1 MYRFTFHLNPTSV
14 SSKRVFHPKRCG
26 WAVAGSRC
34 PLRLCARWDA
44 PRFVALGHAL
54 GSLSRVCDRRKLHLS
69 EPPSRTRG
77 EDRRRR
83 IPWELRR
90 AIPVPCISW
99 AVINDLVHTLNLLQR
114 QVQIVISKL
123 FHFLRLCWHEAAHW
137 AVVPQTSPAT
147 RDKPTKSLACYSK
160 HHEIDWKIMCLLKTP
175 CMKLLNVPIGFWT
188 TF

>member
-1 MYRFTFHLNPTSV
+1 MRLGCGWLWV
-14 SSKRVFHPKRCG
+14 SSKAVCQVGCSQVCG
-26 WAVAGSRC
+26 SGTC
-34 PLRLCARWDA
+34 PGQSQPGVWQEEASPFGA
-44 PRFVALGHAL
+44 
-54 GSLSRVCDRRKLHLS
+54 
-69 EPPSRTRG
+69 RG
-77 EDRRRR
+77 EDRRHR

-123 FHFLRLCWHEAAHW
+123 FHFPRLCWHEAAHW
-137 AVVPQTSPAT
+137 AVVAQTSPAT

-175 CMKLLNVPIGFWT
+175 CMKLLNVPIGFWM